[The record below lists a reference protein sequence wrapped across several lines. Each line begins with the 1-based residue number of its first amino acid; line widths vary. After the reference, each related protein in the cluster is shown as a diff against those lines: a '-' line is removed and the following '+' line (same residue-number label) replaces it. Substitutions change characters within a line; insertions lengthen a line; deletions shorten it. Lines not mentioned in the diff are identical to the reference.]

1 MKFSSLKTKPKI
13 LLGICSPLVLLLI
26 LGGVSV
32 FSTNSIVDT
41 NKLVDHTR
49 VALADA
55 SAIIGSAVDM
65 ETGMRG
71 YLLAGQEGF
80 LAPYQG
86 GEEATY
92 AGLAALRETVND
104 NPAQVERLHE
114 AEQVLRDWQEQVTE
128 PTIALRRQIG
138 DAETMNDMAAL
149 VGEARGK
156 VYFDAFRA
164 QIQTFTDRESSLL
177 EERRADFQVAQSQV
191 QESFGT
197 VQDTTV
203 WVDHTFE
210 VLASAQRLLANAVD
224 METGMRGFLLAG
236 EEGFLAP
243 YNNGQA
249 LFFEEMQTLQKTVDD
264 NPAQVARLQEAEAI
278 IRQWIERVT
287 EPTIGLRR
295 EIGDAETM
303 NDMAARV
310 GEARGKVYFDAF
322 RGQIQT
328 FADRESSLLAER
340 RAEFQVAR
348 TQVRENFATVQDTV
362 GWVDHTH
369 EVLASAQRLLANA
382 VDMET
387 GMRGFLLAGE
397 DGFLEPYDNGQALFF
412 EEMQALQTSV
422 NDNPAQVERLI
433 EAEAIIGQWVEQ
445 VTEPAIALRRQVNA
459 GQRTL
464 QDLQA
469 LVARKAGKEFFDAF
483 RAIIAAFSE
492 VEATLKY

>member
-49 VALADA
+49 VVLADA

-86 GEEATY
+86 EEEATY

-104 NPAQVERLHE
+104 NPGQVERLNE
-114 AEQVLRDWQEQVTE
+114 VEKVLRDWQEQVTE

-164 QIQTFTDRESSLL
+164 QIQTFADRESTLL
-177 EERRADFQVAQSQV
+177 AERRAEFQVAQSQV
-191 QESFGT
+191 QESFG
-197 VQDTTV
+197 
-203 WVDHTFE
+203 
-210 VLASAQRLLANAVD
+210 
-224 METGMRGFLLAG
+224 
-236 EEGFLAP
+236 
-243 YNNGQA
+243 
-249 LFFEEMQTLQKTVDD
+249 
-264 NPAQVARLQEAEAI
+264 
-278 IRQWIERVT
+278 
-287 EPTIGLRR
+287 
-295 EIGDAETM
+295 
-303 NDMAARV
+303 
-310 GEARGKVYFDAF
+310 
-322 RGQIQT
+322 
-328 FADRESSLLAER
+328 
-340 RAEFQVAR
+340 
-348 TQVRENFATVQDTV
+348 TVQDTV

-369 EVLASAQRLLANA
+369 EVLASAQGLLGNA

-387 GMRGFLLAGE
+387 GMSGFLLAGE
-397 DGFLEPYDNGQALFF
+397 ESFLAPYDSGQALFF
-412 EEMQALQTSV
+412 EDMQALQKTV
-422 NDNPAQVERLI
+422 DDNPAQVARLQ

-445 VTEPAIALRRQVNA
+445 VTEPAIALRRQVNT

-464 QDLQA
+464 QDVQA
-469 LVARKAGKEFFDAF
+469 LVARKAGKE
-483 RAIIAAFSE
+483 SS
-492 VEATLKY
+492 TLSG